1 MSEQP
6 EVDKWVINA
15 VERGHSPEQILTQ
28 MQASGW
34 SESQALAAMERALRQ
49 RAAVIIGSKPSAAV
63 AKPPHK
69 SQSLPPA
76 VPVPEPD
83 LSQSPSSLIALGR
96 EVGIRLVMR
105 QPRIIV
111 FESLLSPEECH
122 GLMAESSDRLKTSR
136 VVGEKFGQNE
146 LHSARVSDGMF
157 FKRKESPL
165 VNAIEER
172 IAALVNWPLEHG
184 EAIQVLRYG
193 VGGKYDP
200 HYDYFRLGRPAT
212 EEATKSSG
220 NRVATLIM
228 YLNTPTRG
236 GGTVFPSVNLEV
248 KARQGDAVFFSY
260 ERPDPSTKTLHGGMP
275 VLEGEKWIATKWLR
289 ERRFK

>member
-1 MSEQP
+1 MSEQA
-6 EVDKWVINA
+6 EVDNWVINA
-15 VERGHSPEQILTQ
+15 VERGRSPEQILTQ
-28 MQASGW
+28 MQESGW
-34 SESQALAAMERALRQ
+34 SEAQALEAIERALRQ
-49 RAAVIIGSKPSAAV
+49 RVSLIVGSAPRATAATVQKKPKA
-63 AKPPHK
+63 
-69 SQSLPPA
+69 LPPA

-83 LSQSPSSLIALGR
+83 LSHSPSSLIALGR
-96 EVGIRLVMR
+96 EVGIRVVMQ
-105 QPRIIV
+105 QPRVIV
-111 FESLLSPEECH
+111 FDSLLSQEECQ
-122 GLMAESSDRLKTSR
+122 AVISEARDRLQASR
-136 VVGEKFGQNE
+136 VVGEKFGE
-146 LHSARVSDGMF
+146 HDLHPARVSDGMF

-165 VNAIEER
+165 VTAIEER
-172 IAALVNWPLEHG
+172 IAALIHWPLDHG

-200 HYDYFRLGRPAT
+200 HYDYFRLERPAT
-212 EEATKSSG
+212 EEATKTAG

-228 YLNTPTRG
+228 YLNTPKRG
-236 GGTVFPSVNLEV
+236 GGTLFPSVGLEV